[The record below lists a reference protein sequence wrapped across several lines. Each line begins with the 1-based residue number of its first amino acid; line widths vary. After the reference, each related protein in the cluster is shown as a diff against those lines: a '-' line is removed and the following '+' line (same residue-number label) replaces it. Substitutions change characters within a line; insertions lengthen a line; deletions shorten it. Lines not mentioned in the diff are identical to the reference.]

1 MSEVKGM
8 VKNMEDVLNEFG
20 KILITE
26 VRDGTIDSMNKMIDG
41 TMKGTIAKLIRKKIS
56 ILDKEQIEVL
66 KWLIPEIVDF
76 SLDSMLF
83 MFEEH
88 PGLQLVFQGV
98 DLKEV
103 SDGLSGE
110 LYTEDGWIQKFSE
123 YDELISDE
131 DF

>member
-1 MSEVKGM
+1 
-8 VKNMEDVLNEFG
+8 MENILDEFG
-20 KILITE
+20 KILIKE
-26 VRDGTIDSMNKMIDG
+26 VRDNVVNAMNERIDG
-41 TMKGTIAKLIRKKIS
+41 ERKGITAQLIQKKIA
-56 ILDKEQIEVL
+56 ILNNEQIEIL

-83 MFEEH
+83 MFEGH
-88 PGLQLVFQGV
+88 PDLQLVFQGV

-110 LYTEDGWIQKFSE
+110 LYTEDGWIQKFSK

-131 DF
+131 DC

>member
-1 MSEVKGM
+1 M

-83 MFEEH
+83 MFEGH
-88 PGLQLVFQGV
+88 PDLQLVFQGV

-110 LYTEDGWIQKFSE
+110 LYTEDGWIQKFNE

>member
-1 MSEVKGM
+1 M

-41 TMKGTIAKLIRKKIS
+41 TMKGTTAKLIRKKIS

-83 MFEEH
+83 MFEGH
-88 PGLQLVFQGV
+88 PDLQLVFQGV